1 MRYASYTETYDEKAE
16 DPDKAHQYHF
26 TTIQCPIGGSKCQGG
41 KVITVYGEDLFKY
54 QSLGA
59 LIQDA
64 FPYLSPG
71 DRQQLMSGH
80 CDPCYEELFSEEE
93 D

>member
-26 TTIQCPIGGSKCQGG
+26 TTIPCPIGGSKCQGG

-64 FPYLSPG
+64 FPYLSTD
-71 DRQQLMSGH
+71 DRELLMSGI
-80 CDPCYEELFSEEE
+80 CKPCFDDMANEEE
-93 D
+93 H